1 MFSEVRGR
9 VLWEQMGQTI
19 FIYQFMEHIA
29 LFYALPSNTLSTDP
43 AAIFRDSMTTFQN
56 ISVQHYKIFKQRTP
70 RS

>member
-43 AAIFRDSMTTFQN
+43 GPIFPDSMTTFLSPALQN
-56 ISVQHYKIFKQRTP
+56 I
-70 RS
+70 